1 MRTPPRRAARV
12 ALAGAVVAA
21 LAAAGGVAHA
31 GRSGSGAGTAALA
44 VVVVRAPSVADR
56 VAARGGPT
64 SEAEQRG
71 WSAAAFHAQEDVLAR
86 LARAGQPLQPL
97 SRLTR
102 ALDGFVARVD
112 PAQALLLERDPAVE
126 GVHPLRALR
135 AVAASPVERAA
146 GRPSGIDASWVG
158 VARIGREAATSGA
171 LLAAI
176 ETALDPSGDGD
187 THDAARVIA
196 LDVTDPLAARF
207 PGSPVARALAG
218 AQALG
223 AVVVTMTA
231 ADVAAT
237 VVAARPGLTAA
248 TVAALLRQAAAPWPG
263 GPPDLAAAL
272 AAEVVAE
279 APVGGAPGLLV
290 LRNSSSRPVRV
301 RVAGRAG
308 VAVLPAVATL
318 AAGATLAVVVST
330 SAAAPAAA
338 APAAAARARP
348 RAATAMLDVT
358 PDGGASFRVAVPLPA
373 RATGAATAAGA
384 PTLRLAPGAA
394 TPSDA
399 RPARLTVLLPAAT
412 ERLEVELLRGGVL
425 LGTLVRLRELLPGR
439 YVLALT
445 GRGPAGARLAAGS
458 YVVRVVAALPAGAPS
473 HGGGRPAPAASRSV
487 QWAIR
492 SLK

>member
-1 MRTPPRRAARV
+1 MRTPPRRAAGV
-12 ALAGAVVAA
+12 ALVGAVAAA
-21 LAAAGGVAHA
+21 LAAASGVAHA
-31 GRSGSGAGTAALA
+31 GKSGSNAGPTPLA

-86 LARAGQPLQPL
+86 LARDGEALQPL

-126 GVHPLRALR
+126 GVHPVRALR
-135 AVAASPVERAA
+135 AVAASPVGRAA

-158 VARIGREAATSGA
+158 VARIAREAATSGA

-218 AQALG
+218 ARALG
-223 AVVVTMTA
+223 AVVVTPAA
-231 ADVAAT
+231 ADAAGT
-237 VVAARPGLTAA
+237 VVAARPGLTAV

-290 LRNSSSRPVRV
+290 LRNISSRAVHV

-308 VAVLPAVATL
+308 IAVVPAGATL
-318 AAGATLAVVVST
+318 AAGATITVVVST
-330 SAAAPAAA
+330 SATAPAPASA
-338 APAAAARARP
+338 AAAARAR
-348 RAATAMLDVT
+348 AATVTLDVT
-358 PDGGASFRVAVPLPA
+358 PDGGAPFRVAVPLPA
-373 RATGAATAAGA
+373 RAAGATTGAGA
-384 PTLRLAPGAA
+384 PALRLAPGAA

-412 ERLEVELLRGGVL
+412 ERLDVELLRGGAL
-425 LGTLVRLRELLPGR
+425 LGTVVRLRELLPGR

-445 GRGPAGARLAAGS
+445 GRGPAGARLAAGG
-458 YVVRVVAALPAGAPS
+458 YVVRVIAALPAGALS
-473 HGGGRPAPAASRSV
+473 DGAGRPAPASRSV
-487 QWAIR
+487 KWPIR

>member
-1 MRTPPRRAARV
+1 MRTPPRRAAGV
-12 ALAGAVVAA
+12 ALVGAVAAA
-21 LAAAGGVAHA
+21 LAAASGVAHA
-31 GRSGSGAGTAALA
+31 GKSGSNAGPTPLA

-86 LARAGQPLQPL
+86 LARDGEALQPL

-126 GVHPLRALR
+126 GVHPVRALR
-135 AVAASPVERAA
+135 AVAASPVGRAA

-158 VARIGREAATSGA
+158 VARIAREAATSGA

-218 AQALG
+218 ARALG
-223 AVVVTMTA
+223 AVVVTPAA
-231 ADVAAT
+231 ADAAGT
-237 VVAARPGLTAA
+237 VVAARPGLTAV

-279 APVGGAPGLLV
+279 APVGG
-290 LRNSSSRPVRV
+290 
-301 RVAGRAG
+301 
-308 VAVLPAVATL
+308 
-318 AAGATLAVVVST
+318 
-330 SAAAPAAA
+330 
-338 APAAAARARP
+338 
-348 RAATAMLDVT
+348 
-358 PDGGASFRVAVPLPA
+358 
-373 RATGAATAAGA
+373 
-384 PTLRLAPGAA
+384 
-394 TPSDA
+394 
-399 RPARLTVLLPAAT
+399 
-412 ERLEVELLRGGVL
+412 
-425 LGTLVRLRELLPGR
+425 GT
-439 YVLALT
+439 
-445 GRGPAGARLAAGS
+445 
-458 YVVRVVAALPAGAPS
+458 
-473 HGGGRPAPAASRSV
+473 
-487 QWAIR
+487 
-492 SLK
+492 